1 MAKLELL
8 APIFIKWETG
18 VSKSL
23 TETLVKYYAR
33 AKQHNKIVTNGTFRV
48 AGDRGGMT
56 VVGVTATTYGSYLK
70 SLGKTLP
77 KAEIEKLL
85 PKLDIE
91 TWLEIMRQRYW
102 ECWKA
107 DYIVN
112 QSVANILVDWGW
124 MSGST
129 TAIKKAQ
136 AALGLVADG
145 VVGPI
150 TIAAL
155 NADPA
160 AVFDKIKK
168 ARRKHFEAIV
178 LANPSQAKFF
188 NGWINRLNFYQY
200 ED

>member
-1 MAKLELL
+1 MAKLEFL

-18 VSKSL
+18 VSKTL
-23 TETLVKYYAR
+23 TESLEKYYAR
-33 AKQHNKIVTNGTFRV
+33 AKQHNKIVTNGTFCV

-85 PKLDIE
+85 PTLDLK
-91 TWLEIMRQRYW
+91 TWLKIMRQRYW
-102 ECWKA
+102 DCWKA
-107 DYIVN
+107 DNIVN

-145 VVGPI
+145 VVGPK
-150 TIAAL
+150 TLAAL
-155 NADPA
+155 NNNPGA
-160 AVFDKIKK
+160 AFEIIKR

-178 LANPSQAKFF
+178 ASNPSQSKFLK
-188 NGWINRLNFYQY
+188 GWLNRLNFYKY
-200 ED
+200 EA